1 MPRLPLGRVA
11 SAGFVAASMIVPLGV
26 AVPAAGAAA
35 ASTASAAAPAAV
47 VRLPADATPAPP
59 APPAPGRPGPA
70 APSVVPNPAV
80 TAIPT
85 TAQSTPFLSDT
96 DLRRHG
102 YVEEEFSFSGKA
114 DIYAIPTLADAT
126 VATPDI
132 PYTSRLIV
140 RRPTDPR
147 RFNGVVV
154 VEWLNVSAGYD
165 IEAAWLPH
173 REHFLREGYAWVGVS
188 AQTGGVNHLRAWN
201 PDRYGSLDTTAG
213 GTVTPADALSY
224 DIFSQAV
231 QALRSPKQ
239 VWPLGALT
247 ARHVM
252 AVGASQSAGRLAV
265 YHNAIHPLHTVID
278 SLLLTVGGGQLRT
291 DVGLKVLQVLSET
304 DVRAPSTT
312 PDSATFRRWEVAG
325 TSHFDENIH
334 TALDR
339 LLERDYPEGL
349 TEPACTSPP
358 FSRAPLHHVTN
369 AAIDHLARWAR
380 FGAAPPSAPGL
391 TFTTG
396 PDGRQVLARD
406 ERGIAL
412 GGIRLAAVDV
422 PTAVNTGVNGGESFC
437 ILYGTHVPFD
447 EATLNQLYRSHAD
460 YVGKVTAATARNV
473 ARGYVV
479 RADATA
485 TITEARRSDIP

>member
-1 MPRLPLGRVA
+1 M
-11 SAGFVAASMIVPLGV
+11 
-26 AVPAAGAAA
+26 
-35 ASTASAAAPAAV
+35 
-47 VRLPADATPAPP
+47 
-59 APPAPGRPGPA
+59 
-70 APSVVPNPAV
+70 
-80 TAIPT
+80 
-85 TAQSTPFLSDT
+85 
-96 DLRRHG
+96 
-102 YVEEEFSFSGKA
+102 
-114 DIYAIPTLADAT
+114 
-126 VATPDI
+126 
-132 PYTSRLIV
+132 

-201 PDRYGSLDTTAG
+201 PDRYGALDTTAG
-213 GTVTPADALSY
+213 GTVTPPDALSY

-231 QALRSPKQ
+231 QAVRSPKPTQ
-239 VWPLGALT
+239 VRPLGPLT

-252 AVGASQSAGRLAV
+252 GAGASQSAGRLAV
-265 YHNAIHPLHTVID
+265 YHNAIHPLHKVID
-278 SLLLTVGGGQLRT
+278 SLLLTVGGGALRT

-304 DVRAPSTT
+304 DVRTPSTT

-325 TSHFDENIH
+325 TSHFDANIRS
-334 TALDR
+334 ALYS
-339 LLERDYPEGL
+339 LLERDYPEGAF
-349 TEPACTSPP
+349 EPDCTSPP

-380 FGAAPPSAPGL
+380 FGASPPSAPGL

-406 ERGIAL
+406 EHGIAL
-412 GGIRLAAVDV
+412 GGIRLAAVDA
-422 PTAVNTGVNGGESFC
+422 PTAVNTGANGGESFC

-447 EATLNQLYRSHAD
+447 EATLDQLYRSHSD
-460 YVGKVTAATARNV
+460 YVGKVTAATVRNV

-479 RADATA
+479 QADAAA
-485 TITEARRSDIP
+485 TIAQAHRDDIP